1 MHSLLL
7 NLVFVIL
14 VSNPVQEK
22 QANVLINSIREFGG
36 KYSNNQVYVFLG
48 DTVNAP
54 GNSLFSEGVNLL
66 PLETDESLPSYPFV
80 QKMEA
85 LAQAEKLLDGKAGT
99 MVWMDADGLVLQE
112 PVEFDLPENIKLAI
126 RPVNLRNNVGLL
138 ANDPVDKFWEK
149 IYKMA
154 NLKVEGIPIIE
165 TYVDTEMVR
174 AYLNC
179 AIFSIRPDMGVL
191 KESLDIFKKL
201 LNDKEYQYEA
211 IATFNHIIFLH
222 QAILSAVMV
231 SKIKEDEIHWF
242 SMAAGYPLHHYKELT
257 PDKRPLRANDLE
269 SLIYAYSWGSPNWM
283 TGEINVD
290 EPLKTWLEKQYEIEY
305 KVTDNILRE
314 EGICNSYLIKTNDGY
329 VMIDPG
335 GASDSTNSIFYAM
348 NIKPKAIL
356 ITHGHTDHTQGIE
369 LWKFGRDIPVI
380 AQEKHKEFVE
390 YNHMLAEYFAER
402 NAVQGNVITETE
414 LKIEPNTFFDH
425 EYIYELGG
433 MHFKMIHSPG
443 ETPDQCTIWIPE
455 LKAAFVADNYY
466 KTFPNLSPL
475 RGSKPRWALEYI
487 SALDTILALQPEM
500 VFPGHG
506 EPIIGKEEVQ
516 RKVKLYRDAIQY
528 VHNETVE
535 GMNEGKDVY
544 SLMHDIDLPE
554 NYNSIGQDYGR
565 VSWSVRGIYVGYTG
579 WFDGNPS
586 NMYDVPPSSVYTDL
600 VNLAGS
606 EAIVNR
612 VNELISSG
620 EFVKALHLT
629 DVILEGDPDNK
640 PALETRIQALRSLR
654 FKCKN
659 GIEFQNLNNGI
670 RTAYQRLQS
679 SN

>member
-22 QANVLINSIREFGG
+22 QANILINSIREFGG
-36 KYSNNQVYVFLG
+36 KYSDGQVYVFLG

-54 GNSLFSEGVNLL
+54 GNSLLSEGVNLI
-66 PLETDESLPSYPFV
+66 PLEIDESLPNYPFV
-80 QKMEA
+80 QKMQA
-85 LAQAEKLLDGKAGT
+85 LAQAEKLLENKSKT
-99 MVWMDADGLVLQE
+99 LVWMDADGLVLKE
-112 PVEFDLPENIKLAI
+112 PVEFDLPENKKLAI

-138 ANDPVDKFWEK
+138 ADDPLDKFWEK
-149 IYKMA
+149 IYQLS
-154 NLKVEGIPIIE
+154 NLNVEDVPVIQ
-165 TYVDTEMVR
+165 TYVDTQMVR

-179 AIFSIRPDMGVL
+179 AIFSIRPDMGIL
-191 KESLDIFKKL
+191 QESLDIFKKL
-201 LNDKEYQYEA
+201 LFDKEYQYGA

-242 SMAAGYPLHHYKELT
+242 SMAAGYPLHHQKDLT
-257 PDKRPLRANDLE
+257 PERRVNNLNDLE
-269 SLIYAYSWGSPNWM
+269 SLIYAYSWGTPDWM
-283 TGEINVD
+283 WDDIQVD
-290 EPLKTWLEKQYEIEY
+290 EPLKTWLKKKYEIEY

-335 GASDSTNSIFYAM
+335 GASDSANSILYSM
-348 NIKPKAIL
+348 NIKPEAIL

-380 AQEKHKEFVE
+380 AQEKYKEFTE
-390 YNHMLAEYFAER
+390 YNHMLAKYFAVR
-402 NAVQGNVITETE
+402 NAIQGNVITEKE

-425 EYIYELGG
+425 EYTYELGR
-433 MHFKMIHSPG
+433 MHFKMIHTPG
-443 ETPDQCTIWIPE
+443 ETPDQSTIWIPE
-455 LKAAFVADNYY
+455 LKAAFIADNYY

-487 SALDTILALQPEM
+487 SALDTVLALQPEM

-528 VHNETVE
+528 VHDETVK

-544 SLMHDIDLPE
+544 SLMHDINLPKK
-554 NYNSIGQDYGR
+554 YNAIDQNYGR
-565 VSWSVRGIYVGYTG
+565 VSWSVRGIYDGYTG

-600 VNLAGS
+600 VELAGL
-606 EAIVNR
+606 EAIVKR
-612 VNELISSG
+612 ADELVNAG

-629 DVILEGDPDNK
+629 DVVLKSDPNNK

-659 GIEFQNLNNGI
+659 GIEFQYLNNGV
-670 RTAYQRLQS
+670 RNAFQNLPKS
-679 SN
+679 E